1 VCCARRAGAAAL
13 RVCLKCRR
21 LCTHAELLHVSGFLR
36 IGLGFRGPWRPARRP
51 GSVLSLV
58 EPQERFVIQRL
69 ARRLGVAIP
78 ELQLS
83 AGAFTAAGAGA
94 ADAVPAPAGAFTA
107 AGMAAAERGG

>member
-1 VCCARRAGAAAL
+1 VL
-13 RVCLKCRR
+13 RVRVQGVL
-21 LCTHAELLHVSGFLR
+21 V
-36 IGLGFRGPWRPARRP
+36 PARRP

-78 ELQLS
+78 ELQLA

-94 ADAVPAPAGAFTA
+94 ADAAAAPAGAFTA
-107 AGMAAAERGG
+107 AGAAAADAAAAAAGAAAAERGGWEGLQG

>member
-1 VCCARRAGAAAL
+1 VL
-13 RVCLKCRR
+13 RVRVQGAL
-21 LCTHAELLHVSGFLR
+21 A
-36 IGLGFRGPWRPARRP
+36 PARRP

-94 ADAVPAPAGAFTA
+94 ADAAPAPAGAFTA
-107 AGMAAAERGG
+107 AGVGAADAAAAPAGVAAAERGGWEGLQG